1 MKKVKFLYNPHSGRG
16 QTEEHLYTVID
27 MYKNNGFSIIPCP
40 LTFDAR
46 TESIACGLDSSFDH
60 LLVAGGDGSINYV
73 VNHLKTCGADI
84 PLAILPT
91 GTANDFAKLL
101 GMPANVE
108 HAVRAILSGQR
119 RRIDLG
125 CVNGTYFVNVC
136 SCGLFTGVS
145 QQTPTVAKN
154 IFGRLSYIVGGAV
167 DLTHLHKMH
176 LDITSDG
183 GDFSGEALI
192 LLVFNGKSAGNF
204 KLAYTSEV
212 DDGLLDVLVVKG
224 DSALETIHTFFLY
237 LSGIGTITRKDY
249 TREIVHLKCRK
260 IHVECDRRELTDID
274 GQPGPDFPL
283 DIECLTGG
291 LSVICPENR

>member
-1 MKKVKFLYNPHSGRG
+1 MQKVKFLYNPLSGRG
-16 QTEEHLYTVID
+16 QTEEHLYQIIEL
-27 MYKNNGFSIIPCP
+27 YKSYGYGIVPCP
-40 LTFDAR
+40 LTFDAG
-46 TESIACGLDSSFDH
+46 TESIASGLEGFDH
-60 LLVAGGDGSINYV
+60 LLVAGGDGTINYT
-73 VNHLKTCGADI
+73 VNHLRACGADI
-84 PLAILPT
+84 PIAILPT

-101 GMPANVE
+101 GMPTNIE
-108 HAVRAILSGQR
+108 NAVRAILEGER
-119 RRIDLG
+119 RKVDLG

-136 SCGLFTGVS
+136 SCGLFTNVS

-167 DLTHLHKMH
+167 DLTHLHKMQ

-204 KLAYTSEV
+204 KLAYRSEV
-212 DDGLLDVLVVKG
+212 DDGLLDVLIVKG
-224 DSALETIHTFFLY
+224 DSAIETIHTFFLY

-249 TREIVHLKCRK
+249 TREIVHIKCR
-260 IHVECDRRELTDID
+260 HLHAECDRKEPTDID
-274 GQPGPDFPL
+274 GEAGPDFPL

-291 LSVICPENR
+291 LCVICPVKK